1 MFGSNNN
8 NNNIKRFSPIDDKDL
23 KAVIN
28 FYRNQA
34 REFEEYAE
42 GLESGELLDRQKDVV
57 EKFQHHINLFGRWIK
72 FLLEA

>member
-1 MFGSNNN
+1 MFGN

-34 REFEEYAE
+34 REFQEYAD

-57 EKFQHHINLFGRWIK
+57 EKFQQHIALFGKWIK

>member
-1 MFGSNNN
+1 MFGNNN
-8 NNNIKRFSPIDDKDL
+8 NSSKIKLFSPIDDKDL

-34 REFEEYAE
+34 REFEEYAD

-57 EKFQHHINLFGRWIK
+57 EKFQQHIGRFNRWIK